1 MTGVGIVALAG
12 IVVNNNIILI
22 DTYQHLRRQ
31 GFSIEDAA
39 LRCGVQRLRPV
50 FLTTTTTTLGL
61 LPMVFQINVNY
72 AAGTIGIGST
82 TSDWWVLLASAVVY
96 GLFFST
102 LLTLVLTPA
111 LLAAPATL
119 RRRLSRKADGG
130 VAVNI
135 GPFGSLAA
143 RNRTRDAAE

>member
-1 MTGVGIVALAG
+1 MMRGAAPGDASAFDLRLFLKAQWVA
-12 IVVNNNIILI
+12 
-22 DTYQHLRRQ
+22 
-31 GFSIEDAA
+31 
-39 LRCGVQRLRPV
+39 
-50 FLTTTTTTLGL
+50 TLGL

-72 AAGTIGIGST
+72 ATGSIGIGST

-119 RRRLSRKADGG
+119 RRRFSRMAGG
-130 VAVNI
+130 AGAI
-135 GPFGSLAA
+135 DLGPFGALQA
-143 RNRTRDAAE
+143 RHRTRDAAE